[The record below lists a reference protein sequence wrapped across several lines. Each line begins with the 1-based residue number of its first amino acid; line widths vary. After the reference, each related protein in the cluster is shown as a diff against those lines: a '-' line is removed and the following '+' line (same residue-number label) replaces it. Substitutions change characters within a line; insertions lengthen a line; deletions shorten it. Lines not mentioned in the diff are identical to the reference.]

1 MTLSPHVQSS
11 EQDGVTVVVPVGEFD
26 ISTVEML
33 REIFASSVTEESNR
47 MVLDLSGT
55 EFVDSLALG
64 VMLGA
69 GRRANEW
76 GGWVRLVAPTPPV
89 RRVLAVTGL
98 DKVFGMY
105 DTVDQ
110 AIQHDASDPAAD
122 ALA

>member
-1 MTLSPHVQSS
+1 MPLPPHVQSS
-11 EQDGVTVVVPVGEFD
+11 EQDGVTVVAPVGEFD

-110 AIQHDASDPAAD
+110 AIAHVAADPAAD